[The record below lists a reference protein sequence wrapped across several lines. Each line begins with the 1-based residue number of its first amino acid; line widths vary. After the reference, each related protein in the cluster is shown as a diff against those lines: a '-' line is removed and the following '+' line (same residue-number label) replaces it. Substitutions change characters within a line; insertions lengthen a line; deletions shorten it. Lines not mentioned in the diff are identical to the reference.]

1 MGWLIKGGRV
11 IDPANG
17 IDCVADVRIKD
28 NKIVEV
34 GPELQKDPGERVI
47 DAEGLV
53 VAPGLVDMHAHF
65 REPGHE
71 EKEDIESGSRAAA
84 MGGFTSVLC
93 MANTD
98 PVCDNAT
105 VVRYVLERGK
115 EVGLCDVFPVGAIT
129 KGLKGEELAEM
140 VDMARAGAVA
150 FSDDGRPVA
159 SASLMMKALQYSQIT
174 GKPIISHAE
183 DPTLSQGTS
192 MHYGSVSARLG
203 LRGVPGAA
211 EESIVMRDVML
222 CREVGGRLHIAH
234 LSTGWAVKFVRW
246 AKSNGL
252 SFTAEATPH
261 HLALDH
267 TYFLERPYDTNA
279 KVNPPLR
286 APEDRAE
293 LCRAVVEGTVDV
305 IATDHAPHHQD
316 DKDVEFDL
324 AAFGICGLETALP
337 VCYTVL
343 VEGMGMGL
351 GELVRRMS
359 LKPAEILGLAPM
371 GAGTLTPG
379 ARANVVVFDPVR
391 EMEVNPEQFQ
401 SRGRN
406 TPFRGWKLRGWPVYT
421 FYNGTMVMAERR
433 LLR

>member
-11 IDPANG
+11 VDPANG
-17 IDCVADVRIKD
+17 LDCVADVRIRD
-28 NKIVEV
+28 NRVVEV
-34 GPELQKDPGERVI
+34 APGLQREVGERLI

-71 EKEDIESGSRAAA
+71 EKEDIESGSRAAV

-98 PVCDNAT
+98 PVCDNAS
-105 VVRYVLERGK
+105 VVRYVLERGR
-115 EVGLCDVFPVGAIT
+115 EVGLCDVFPVGAVT
-129 KGLKGEELAEM
+129 KGLKGEEIAEM

-150 FSDDGRPVA
+150 FSDDGKPIA
-159 SASLMMKALQYSQIT
+159 SASLMMKALQYSKIT

-203 LRGVPGAA
+203 LRGVPAA
-211 EESIVMRDVML
+211 GEESIVMRDVML
-222 CREVGGRLHIAH
+222 CKEVGGRLHLAH
-234 LSTGWAVKFVRW
+234 VSTRWSVVFLGWAK
-246 AKSNGL
+246 ANGV
-252 SFTAEATPH
+252 SFTSEATPH

-267 TYFLERPYDTNA
+267 TYLLEHPYDTNA

-286 APEDRAE
+286 TPEDRAE
-293 LCRAVVEGTVDV
+293 LCKAVANGTIEV

-316 DKDVEFDL
+316 HKDVEFDL
-324 AAFGICGLETALP
+324 AAFGISGLETALP

-351 GELVRRMS
+351 GELIRRMS
-359 LKPAEILGLAPM
+359 LKPAEIVGLAPM
-371 GAGTLTPG
+371 GAGSLTPG
-379 ARANVVVFDPVR
+379 ARANIVVLDPNTERQVD
-391 EMEVNPEQFQ
+391 PSQFQ
-401 SRGRN
+401 SKGQN
-406 TPFRGWKLRGWPVYT
+406 SPFAGWKLRGWPVYT
-421 FYNGTMVMAERR
+421 FYNGNMVMGERR